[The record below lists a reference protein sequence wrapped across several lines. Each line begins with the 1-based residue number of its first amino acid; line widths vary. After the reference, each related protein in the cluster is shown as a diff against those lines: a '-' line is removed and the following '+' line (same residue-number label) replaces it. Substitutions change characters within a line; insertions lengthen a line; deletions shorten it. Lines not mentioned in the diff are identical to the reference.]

1 MDLTTDLAGLALA
14 NPLLPA
20 SGPLTGD
27 ADKLLWMAQQ
37 GVGALVTK
45 TISAEAAVVP
55 RPCIAG
61 GRDWLRNAEL
71 WSEFGPDLWVT
82 EFLPSVRK
90 KSALPL
96 VISVGYTEAD
106 LRLLVP
112 RLDRFADAFE
122 VSTHYVGKDLNAIAQ
137 TVTAIRS
144 MTAKPVFLKVSPHL
158 PDPVAF
164 ARTVLAAGAT
174 GVAAINSLGPT
185 LGIDLTRRSVA
196 WGNPEGESWLSGPA
210 IKPLALAL
218 VRRIKDAVP
227 ECVVIGTG
235 GVQSADDVIEFL
247 LAGADAVQMLSA
259 ALLKGKDLY
268 TKILAALPE
277 ALARYGFSS
286 VAEVTSAR
294 LTPWTPRWEPRT
306 PVVDKQTCTRCGLC
320 DKVCPYFAM
329 TSTKA
334 AAARVDPK
342 ACFGCGLCE
351 SRCPVGAISGVL
363 SPATA

>member
-1 MDLTTDLAGLALA
+1 MDLTTRLSTLTLA

-27 ADKLLWMAQQ
+27 ADKLLWMADQ

-45 TISAEAAVVP
+45 TIGVEAAVVP

-61 GRDWLRNAEL
+61 SKEWLRNAEL
-71 WSEFGPDLWVT
+71 WSEFSADRWVA
-82 EFLPSVRK
+82 EFLPAVRK
-90 KSALPL
+90 KSDSPL
-96 VISVGYTEAD
+96 IVSVGYTEAD
-106 LRLLVP
+106 LKRLVP
-112 RLDRFADAFE
+112 RLDPFADAFE
-122 VSTHYVGKDLNAIAQ
+122 VSTHYVGSDLAVLGR
-137 TVTAIRS
+137 TVEAIRALTS
-144 MTAKPVFLKVSPHL
+144 KPVFLKVSPHL

-185 LGIDLTRRSVA
+185 LGIDLARRSVA
-196 WGNPEGESWLSGPA
+196 WGNPQGEAWTSGPA

-227 ECVVIGTG
+227 ECILIGTG
-235 GVQSADDVIEFL
+235 GVSSADDVIEFL

-268 TKILAALPE
+268 AKILAALPA
-277 ALARYGFSS
+277 ALAKYGFAS
-286 VAEVTSAR
+286 VAEVTQTR
-294 LTPWTPRWEPRT
+294 LSPWTPRYDLRL
-306 PVVDKQTCTRCGLC
+306 PVVDKATCTRCGLC
-320 DKVCPYFAM
+320 EKICPYFAM
-329 TSTKA
+329 TAPKNTA
-334 AAARVDPK
+334 AKTDPK
-342 ACFGCGLCE
+342 LCFGCGLCE

-363 SPATA
+363 